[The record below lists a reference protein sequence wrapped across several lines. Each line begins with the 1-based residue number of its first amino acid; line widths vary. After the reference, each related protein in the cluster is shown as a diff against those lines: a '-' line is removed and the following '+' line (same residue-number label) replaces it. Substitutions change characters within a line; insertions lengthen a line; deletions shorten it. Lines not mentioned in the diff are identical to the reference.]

1 MCDQDQWDIH
11 KLDPFYEC
19 SVPAQPQP
27 PTIRAKVLS
36 APSFAWSSTS
46 SRSSTF
52 VESSQKRRR
61 FSTSP
66 SSLEEDIVH
75 SPKKRRHVVHVVDS
89 ESDEVEAP
97 TTSNS
102 SAAGQTSRTHVPGR
116 RVRERRG
123 GITRIPIITKT
134 RINVQDAL
142 PQVPPDEDM
151 RSTTPPRIPRHT
163 TAPPSTSKRRKGT
176 TRSYHVSPTLTRVP
190 LGEKTEA
197 SRQLRLMTT
206 LLLNP
211 QNGRAHAHLNRFV
224 AWRLPERKSVFVHG
238 QTSICAE

>member
-19 SVPAQPQP
+19 FVPAQPQP

-66 SSLEEDIVH
+66 SSLEEDNGQ
-75 SPKKRRHVVHVVDS
+75 SPKKRRHVIHLVDS
-89 ESDEVEAP
+89 ESDEVE
-97 TTSNS
+97 TQSTSNS
-102 SAAGQTSRTHVPGR
+102 SAPGQPSRTHVPGR

-123 GITRIPIITKT
+123 GMTRIPMITKI

-151 RSTTPPRIPRHT
+151 RSTTPPRTPRHT

-176 TRSYHVSPTLTRVP
+176 TRSYHVSP
-190 LGEKTEA
+190 
-197 SRQLRLMTT
+197 
-206 LLLNP
+206 
-211 QNGRAHAHLNRFV
+211 H
-224 AWRLPERKSVFVHG
+224 
-238 QTSICAE
+238 

>member
-11 KLDPFYEC
+11 KLDPFYQC

-66 SSLEEDIVH
+66 SSLEEDIDH

-102 SAAGQTSRTHVPGR
+102 SAAGQTSWTHVPGR

-123 GITRIPIITKT
+123 GMTRIPIATKT
-134 RINVQDAL
+134 RINVQDAT

-151 RSTTPPRIPRHT
+151 RSISPPRTPRHT

-176 TRSYHVSPTLTRVP
+176 TCFHHVSPTLTRVS
-190 LGEKTEA
+190 LGEKAEV
-197 SRQLRLMTT
+197 SRQLRWMTT

-224 AWRLPERKSVFVHG
+224 AGRLPERKSVSVHG
-238 QTSICAE
+238 QRSICAE